1 MKHQSKDR
9 LSAIEKA
16 LEILVSF
23 ADVDREVGTVEVSNL
38 TGIHKATVSRILA
51 TLLDYGMVSQND
63 ETRKYY
69 LGPLAYRLGRSQTG
83 QLINALTAISQPHV
97 DRLRDVVAETVSLE
111 VWVERKTVACYL
123 AESHNPLR
131 VAMGPDDVLPLH
143 APAGAKAILA
153 FVSHD
158 RVDRLIPEQLPSYTE
173 RTITSKAALL
183 SRLVEFNKQGY
194 SIDNQ
199 ELYSGI
205 YAIGVPIFDRLRKPV
220 AAISVVMPASRISA
234 AREVEIVEQLKLTS
248 RAISKT
254 INSRL
259 PSFPKL

>member
-1 MKHQSKDR
+1 MKHQIKDK
-9 LSAIEKA
+9 LSAIEKT

-23 ADVDREVGTVEVSNL
+23 ADVDHELGTVEVGEI

-63 ETRKYY
+63 ESKKYS

-83 QLINALTAISQPHV
+83 QLVSTFTAVSRPHI
-97 DRLRDVVAETVSLE
+97 DSLRDRVAETVSLE
-111 VWVERKTVACYL
+111 VWAERKTIACYL
-123 AESHNPLR
+123 AESKNPLR
-131 VAMGPDDVLPLH
+131 VAMASADVLPLH

-158 RVDRLIPEQLPSYTE
+158 HLDRVLPDELPRYTE

-194 SIDNQ
+194 SIDDQ
-199 ELYSGI
+199 ELYPGI
-205 YAIGVPIFDRLRKPV
+205 YAIGVPIFDHVRKPV
-220 AAISVVMPASRISA
+220 AAISVVMPASRITA
-234 AREVEIVEQLKLTS
+234 DREAQIVAQLKSTS
-248 RAISKT
+248 RAISKE
-254 INSRL
+254 INDGTPLFSR
-259 PSFPKL
+259 K